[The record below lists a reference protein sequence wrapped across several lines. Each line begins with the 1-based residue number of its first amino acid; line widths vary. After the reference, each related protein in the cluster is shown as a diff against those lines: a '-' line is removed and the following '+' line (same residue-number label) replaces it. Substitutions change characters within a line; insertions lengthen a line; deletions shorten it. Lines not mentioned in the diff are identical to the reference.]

1 MDDNIKIYNRFNCN
15 NKAIEEALIEYV
27 GKLSLP
33 NDLKKVLCNLDFIT
47 CNPSYYLDYPFL
59 FLSRDDIVVE
69 KHKIINLCISGC
81 LYYQS
86 ILYLDRVLDGDF
98 SVQSVFPFILL
109 CEEESIKL
117 MSSLF
122 DTDSVYWNYF
132 NKRKLE
138 YLHAFKVDKKNN
150 ISSFDEFIVHADEKA
165 SLGKLAIDALYCL
178 GNIMDENTY
187 YKYLEIHKYFYVAF
201 QILDDIND
209 ICEDF
214 DKGQFNIAIWYV
226 KRALNGDN
234 MAVLNSGTCI
244 AEYFYTSKIYKKL
257 LEYAASSLDKVL
269 YMTNLYNL
277 PYLKSEAC
285 KMYNTVLLHKQNI
298 KTYLYQLKVTN
309 GLSIQNVDRLCL
321 DESITNS
328 LHYLSK
334 MQNKDGSW
342 IDFCNN
348 AGASDTWCTSFV
360 SMMLQESGLG
370 TDLVYKAKK
379 YLYDKK
385 KEELWGYSSFWICD
399 NDSSVIGVLATGCI
413 EDIAIIENRVNTD
426 GGFSTYYD
434 KNALLC
440 SLSNSKNWEINV
452 DGWMQS
458 HPDVSSAALYLL
470 AKFNRKSKVLPVTID
485 YFKKN
490 IISMPSLVYWW
501 IDDIYT
507 VYFLSKANLIIRD
520 SEIENYIVKKVESKY
535 AEFASSNVKE
545 SYTYMYLGM
554 LLHLL
559 LYVNNFSAAAYIKD
573 YIIRNQYND
582 GSWNESN
589 FMCMPGTNNVN
600 PVNGKLW
607 EVGDHGI
614 EIRAHEFSRLFTTST
629 VLMSLKEYSD
639 YANR

>member
-1 MDDNIKIYNRFNCN
+1 
-15 NKAIEEALIEYV
+15 
-27 GKLSLP
+27 
-33 NDLKKVLCNLDFIT
+33 
-47 CNPSYYLDYPFL
+47 
-59 FLSRDDIVVE
+59 
-69 KHKIINLCISGC
+69 
-81 LYYQS
+81 
-86 ILYLDRVLDGDF
+86 
-98 SVQSVFPFILL
+98 
-109 CEEESIKL
+109 
-117 MSSLF
+117 
-122 DTDSVYWNYF
+122 
-132 NKRKLE
+132 
-138 YLHAFKVDKKNN
+138 
-150 ISSFDEFIVHADEKA
+150 
-165 SLGKLAIDALYCL
+165 
-178 GNIMDENTY
+178 
-187 YKYLEIHKYFYVAF
+187 
-201 QILDDIND
+201 
-209 ICEDF
+209 
-214 DKGQFNIAIWYV
+214 
-226 KRALNGDN
+226 
-234 MAVLNSGTCI
+234 
-244 AEYFYTSKIYKKL
+244 
-257 LEYAASSLDKVL
+257 
-269 YMTNLYNL
+269 
-277 PYLKSEAC
+277 
-285 KMYNTVLLHKQNI
+285 
-298 KTYLYQLKVTN
+298 
-309 GLSIQNVDRLCL
+309 
-321 DESITNS
+321 
-328 LHYLSK
+328 
-334 MQNKDGSW
+334 
-342 IDFCNN
+342 
-348 AGASDTWCTSFV
+348 
-360 SMMLQESGLG
+360 
-370 TDLVYKAKK
+370 
-379 YLYDKK
+379 LYDKK